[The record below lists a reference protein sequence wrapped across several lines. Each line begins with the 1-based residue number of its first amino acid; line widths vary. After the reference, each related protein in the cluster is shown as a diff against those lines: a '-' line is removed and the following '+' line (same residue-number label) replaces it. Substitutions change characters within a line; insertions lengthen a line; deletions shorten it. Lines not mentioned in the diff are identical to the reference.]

1 MAGPLAAVMV
11 VVMLYCLGR
20 ALLPALGPAEH
31 GRDVDVWHVL
41 MAGAMTAMLLVGWSR
56 TVSLVALAVFLV
68 GVGWAVTG
76 AVRRS
81 ARPAYLRLAVGAGAM
96 AVMLLPMATAEATV
110 PAGGDP
116 GHATGTTGMAGMAGM
131 DHATHQPAANP
142 VDPGLAPPT
151 ALLVAALAALGVV
164 LVLRL
169 AGSLRPAL
177 PVSRRLDA
185 CCDVAMAVAMGYL
198 LLMMS

>member
-1 MAGPLAAVMV
+1 MAGLLAAVMV
-11 VVMLYCLGR
+11 VVMLYCLAR
-20 ALLPALGPAEH
+20 ALLPVLGPTEH

-41 MAGAMTAMLLVGWSR
+41 MAGAMAAMLLVDWSR
-56 TVSLVALAVFLV
+56 PVSIVALAVFLV

-81 ARPAYLRLAVGAGAM
+81 TRPAYLRLAVGAGAM
-96 AVMLLPMATAEATV
+96 AVMLLPMATAEAAV
-110 PAGGDP
+110 PSAGDP
-116 GHATGTTGMAGMAGM
+116 GHATGMAGMAGM
-131 DHATHQPAANP
+131 DHATHLHQSTTSPAD
-142 VDPGLAPPT
+142 VGVAPPT
-151 ALLVAALAALGVV
+151 ALLVAALVALGVV

-177 PVSRRLDA
+177 PVPRRLDA